1 MFRKSLAVF
10 ISGIL
15 VLGSSS
21 AVFAADAATSDKT
34 EATGTESTSDDSLTA
49 LIGGFLGEDGDS
61 IDLEG
66 LLGAVTDENGELNLD
81 GIVGSLSEGEEGSLD
96 LNGIVSGL
104 LGGEEGSL
112 DLGGIVSGLFGGEEG
127 SFDLSGILG
136 SVLGEE
142 NAENALDI
150 QALLG
155 SLVGEDGSFDLN
167 GIIGGLL
174 GGEEGEFNVEEL
186 LGYVVDENGNLDL
199 SGVLG
204 MFGMDEE
211 SLDLGGILDS
221 IGEMGGESFSKELK
235 NLEAEAGIADAGE
248 EVSLDQVEAMV
259 TELASNP
266 EEVTSLIG
274 SLFKEGGIGAA
285 LLDMVGSTDETF
297 AGIVDNMKD
306 DSGEY
311 SLDRMA
317 EALDSIEVNDEGV
330 SIDGQEIS
338 QEEIEKSVNQL
349 LEAFGLSEEALEAAQ
364 SEAA

>member
-96 LNGIVSGL
+96 LGGLVSGL
-104 LGGEEGSL
+104 LGGE
-112 DLGGIVSGLFGGEEG
+112 GEEG
-127 SFDLSGILG
+127 SFDLGGLVSGLLG
-136 SVLGEE
+136 GEGEE
-142 NAENALDI
+142 
-150 QALLG
+150 
-155 SLVGEDGSFDLN
+155 GSFDLN
-167 GIIGGLL
+167 ALLGGLL
-174 GGEEGEFNVEEL
+174 GGEEGDLDLEAL
-186 LGYVVDENGNLDL
+186 LGSVVDENGNFDL
-199 SGVLG
+199 SGVLE
-204 MFGMDEE
+204 MFGVDES
-211 SLDLGGILDS
+211 SLDIAGILAMIGGI
-221 IGEMGGESFSKELK
+221 GGESFSEELK
-235 NLEAEAGIADAGE
+235 TLEAEAGVEDGE
-248 EVSLDQVEAMV
+248 EVTMDEVETMINGLV
-259 TELASNP
+259 SNP
-266 EEVTSLIG
+266 DEVTALVS
-274 SLFKEGGIGAA
+274 SLFKEGGIGASV
-285 LLDMVGSTDETF
+285 LDLVGSTDDTIS
-297 AGIVDNMKD
+297 GIVDSMKD

-317 EALDSIEVNDEGV
+317 EAFGSVEVNDEGI

-338 QEEIEKSVNQL
+338 AEEIENTVNQL
-349 LEAFGLSEEALEAAQ
+349 LEAFGLSEEAASVSDAAE

>member
-15 VLGSSS
+15 ELGSSS

-96 LNGIVSGL
+96 LGGLVSGL
-104 LGGEEGSL
+104 LGGE
-112 DLGGIVSGLFGGEEG
+112 GEEG
-127 SFDLSGILG
+127 SFDL
-136 SVLGEE
+136 
-142 NAENALDI
+142 NAL
-150 QALLG
+150 L
-155 SLVGEDGSFDLN
+155 
-167 GIIGGLL
+167 GGLL
-174 GGEEGEFNVEEL
+174 GGEEGDLDLEAL
-186 LGYVVDENGNLDL
+186 LGSVVDENGNFDL
-199 SGVLG
+199 SGVLE
-204 MFGMDEE
+204 MFGVDES
-211 SLDLGGILDS
+211 SLDIAGILATIGGI
-221 IGEMGGESFSKELK
+221 GGESFSEELK
-235 NLEAEAGIADAGE
+235 TLETEAGVTDGE
-248 EVSLDQVEAMV
+248 EVTLDEVEGMI
-259 TELASNP
+259 TELVSNP
-266 EEVTSLIG
+266 DEVTALVS
-274 SLFKEGGIGAA
+274 SLFKEGGIGASV
-285 LLDMVGSTDETF
+285 LDLVGSTDDTIS
-297 AGIVDNMKD
+297 GIVDSMKD

-317 EALDSIEVNDEGV
+317 EAFGSVEVNDEGI

-338 QEEIEKSVNQL
+338 AEEIENTVNQL
-349 LEAFGLSEEALEAAQ
+349 LEAFGLSEEAASVSDAAE

>member
-96 LNGIVSGL
+96 LGGLVSGL
-104 LGGEEGSL
+104 LGGE
-112 DLGGIVSGLFGGEEG
+112 GEEG
-127 SFDLSGILG
+127 SFDL
-136 SVLGEE
+136 
-142 NAENALDI
+142 NAL
-150 QALLG
+150 L
-155 SLVGEDGSFDLN
+155 
-167 GIIGGLL
+167 GGLL
-174 GGEEGEFNVEEL
+174 GGEEGDLDLEAL
-186 LGYVVDENGNLDL
+186 LGSVVDENGNFDL
-199 SGVLG
+199 SGVLE
-204 MFGMDEE
+204 MFGVDES
-211 SLDLGGILDS
+211 SLDIAGILATIGGI
-221 IGEMGGESFSKELK
+221 GGESFSEELK
-235 NLEAEAGIADAGE
+235 TLETEAGVTDGE
-248 EVSLDQVEAMV
+248 EVTLDEVEGMI
-259 TELASNP
+259 TELVSNP
-266 EEVTSLIG
+266 DEVTALVS
-274 SLFKEGGIGAA
+274 SLFKEGGIGASV
-285 LLDMVGSTDETF
+285 LDLVGSTGDTIS
-297 AGIVDNMKD
+297 GIVDSMKD

-317 EALDSIEVNDEGV
+317 EAFGSVEVNDEGI

-338 QEEIEKSVNQL
+338 AEEIENTVNQL
-349 LEAFGLSEEALEAAQ
+349 LEAFGLSEEAASVSDAAE

>member
-96 LNGIVSGL
+96 LGGLVSGL
-104 LGGEEGSL
+104 LGGE
-112 DLGGIVSGLFGGEEG
+112 GEEG
-127 SFDLSGILG
+127 SFDLGGLVSGLLG
-136 SVLGEE
+136 GEGEE
-142 NAENALDI
+142 
-150 QALLG
+150 
-155 SLVGEDGSFDLN
+155 GSFDLN
-167 GIIGGLL
+167 ALLGGLL
-174 GGEEGEFNVEEL
+174 GGEEGDLDLEAL
-186 LGYVVDENGNLDL
+186 LGSVVDENGNFDL
-199 SGVLG
+199 SGILEMFGVDESSLDIAGILG
-204 MFGMDEE
+204 MI
-211 SLDLGGILDS
+211 GGI
-221 IGEMGGESFSKELK
+221 GGESFSEELK
-235 NLEAEAGIADAGE
+235 TLETEAGIEEGE
-248 EVSLDQVEAMV
+248 EVTLDEVETMINGLV
-259 TELASNP
+259 SNP
-266 EEVTSLIG
+266 DEVTALVS
-274 SLFKEGGIGAA
+274 SLFKEGGIGASV
-285 LLDMVGSTDETF
+285 LDLVGSTDDTIS
-297 AGIVDNMKD
+297 GIVDSMKD

-317 EALDSIEVNDEGV
+317 EAFGSVEVNDEGI

-338 QEEIEKSVNQL
+338 AEEIENTVNQL
-349 LEAFGLSEEALEAAQ
+349 LEAFGLSEEAASVSDAAE

>member
-96 LNGIVSGL
+96 LGGLVSGL
-104 LGGEEGSL
+104 LGGE
-112 DLGGIVSGLFGGEEG
+112 GEEG
-127 SFDLSGILG
+127 SFDL
-136 SVLGEE
+136 
-142 NAENALDI
+142 NAL
-150 QALLG
+150 L
-155 SLVGEDGSFDLN
+155 
-167 GIIGGLL
+167 GGLL
-174 GGEEGEFNVEEL
+174 GGEEGEVDLEAL
-186 LGYVVDENGNLDL
+186 LGSVVDENGNFDL
-199 SGVLG
+199 SGLLE
-204 MFGMDEE
+204 MFGVDES
-211 SLDLGGILDS
+211 SLDIAGILAMIGGI
-221 IGEMGGESFSKELK
+221 GGESFSEELK
-235 NLEAEAGIADAGE
+235 TLEAEAGVEDGE
-248 EVSLDQVEAMV
+248 EVTMDEVETMINGLV
-259 TELASNP
+259 SNP
-266 EEVTSLIG
+266 DEVTALVS
-274 SLFKEGGIGAA
+274 SLFKEGGIGASV
-285 LLDMVGSTDETF
+285 LDLVGSTDDTIS
-297 AGIVDNMKD
+297 GIVDSMKD

-317 EALDSIEVNDEGV
+317 EAFGSVEVNDEGI

-338 QEEIEKSVNQL
+338 AEEIENTVNQL
-349 LEAFGLSEEALEAAQ
+349 LEAFGLSEEAASVSDAAE

>member
-96 LNGIVSGL
+96 LGGLVSGL
-104 LGGEEGSL
+104 LGGE
-112 DLGGIVSGLFGGEEG
+112 GEEG
-127 SFDLSGILG
+127 SFDLGGLVSGLLG
-136 SVLGEE
+136 GEGEE
-142 NAENALDI
+142 
-150 QALLG
+150 
-155 SLVGEDGSFDLN
+155 GSFDLN
-167 GIIGGLL
+167 ALLGGLL
-174 GGEEGEFNVEEL
+174 GGEEGEVDLEAL
-186 LGYVVDENGNLDL
+186 LGSVVDENGNFDL
-199 SGVLG
+199 SGLLE
-204 MFGMDEE
+204 MFGVDES
-211 SLDLGGILDS
+211 SLDIAGILAMIGGI
-221 IGEMGGESFSKELK
+221 GGESFSEELK
-235 NLEAEAGIADAGE
+235 TLEAEAGVEDGE
-248 EVSLDQVEAMV
+248 EVTMDEVETMINGLV
-259 TELASNP
+259 SNP
-266 EEVTSLIG
+266 DEVTALVS
-274 SLFKEGGIGAA
+274 SLFKEGGIGASV
-285 LLDMVGSTDETF
+285 LDLVGSTDDTIS
-297 AGIVDNMKD
+297 GIVDSMKD

-317 EALDSIEVNDEGV
+317 EAFGSVEVNDEGI

-338 QEEIEKSVNQL
+338 AEEIENTVNQL
-349 LEAFGLSEEALEAAQ
+349 LEAFGLSEEAASVSDAAE